1 MRKAALTLLLLA
13 GAHSAW
19 ALPFVSSSSVGFIA
33 NGKPLAL
40 NGSEAVSAADAGQKI
55 LAAKATGLNLIHL
68 RLDSLPTSNTPGVPS
83 DAGWKAL
90 DKVIALA
97 SRAGVYVLPSLSSFR
112 QNGSAAKFSKQLGG
126 QNQSLYLADGRARDW
141 YLALLKAAVTR
152 KNTVSGLLYKDDPAV
167 FGWSLGADLGDPDDP
182 LGERAANWALR
193 SAELTKQLDPKHL
206 VGVHST
212 AEASPAFGKVAGLD
226 FLAVPAGAA
235 ASIQA
240 GLARPLLL
248 CDAQGSWKH
257 TPAAKPLRLGAP
269 KLLISGP
276 GEATL
281 TFQADRRSTLSVDFG
296 EGGLLKNS
304 LDALPG
310 TQAKLVLKGLK
321 AGATYQ
327 LRPRALGDDGQA
339 AAGPL
344 LSLSIPV
351 SGKRPPQPAPYSG
364 NIIRSANG
372 KFWDGQKPFR
382 YVGAN
387 NYYLRYTSDKAG
399 IAEVLDAA
407 RDMGMRVLRCQANGE
422 SFDAK
427 GSPGEPLRF
436 FTLGGPNGDK
446 EEVYAHYDYLMD
458 EASKRGLRIIIYIA
472 DNWEYYGG
480 LKVRAQWAG
489 LKDKNAFF
497 TDAKAKAAYKQH
509 ILKWVNRRNTVNG
522 RLYKDD
528 PTVFAWELC
537 NEPRDEADKSGKQLA
552 AWIDEMSS
560 YWKTVDPKHMVSAGL
575 EGSHNANG
583 EHYSGAD
590 FRLCNAP
597 RNIAFST
604 FHFYPVKDT
613 RRFSL
618 KAAKQA
624 VREYVKISHGELK
637 KPVVME
643 EYGVEKKYDGE
654 LSRLQWTTELA
665 ESFLAEGGDGLNYW
679 QLIHHNYDGLDG
691 FEFTPQDTE
700 YWNLFS
706 RLAATLNAGPG
717 GKP

>member
-1 MRKAALTLLLLA
+1 MRNAALILALLA
-13 GAHSAW
+13 LAQNAA
-19 ALPFVSSSSVGFIA
+19 ALGFVSSNSVEFVA

-40 NGSEAVSAADAGQKI
+40 KGAEASSAADAGQKI
-55 LAAKATGLNLIHL
+55 AGAAASGINLIHL
-68 RLDSLPTSNTPGVPS
+68 RLDSLPGSATPGVPS
-83 DAGWKAL
+83 DAGWQAL
-90 DKVIALA
+90 DKVLALA
-97 SRAGVYVLPSLSSFR
+97 ARANVYILPSLSSFR
-112 QNGSAAKFSKQLGG
+112 QGGSAAKFSKKLGG
-126 QNQSLYLADGRARDW
+126 QSQSLYLADGRARDW

-152 KNTVSGLLYKDDPAV
+152 KNSVTGRLYADDPAL

-193 SAELTKQLDPKHL
+193 SAEMTKQLDPRHL
-206 VGVHST
+206 VGLHST
-212 AEASPAFGKVAGLD
+212 TEASPAFGKVAGLD
-226 FLAVPAGAA
+226 FLAVPAAA
-235 ASIQA
+235 ALSIQA

-248 CDAQGSWKH
+248 CAADGSWQH
-257 TPAAKPLRLGAP
+257 RPAAQPLRLGAP
-269 KLLISGP
+269 KVGISGP
-276 GEATL
+276 GEATVS
-281 TFQADRRSTLSVDFG
+281 FQSDRRAVLSVDYG
-296 EGGLLKNS
+296 EGGMLKNS
-304 LDALPG
+304 LDAPQG
-310 TQAKLVLKGLK
+310 TKARLVLKGLR

-327 LRPRALGDDGQA
+327 LRPRAASEDGQA

-344 LSLSIPV
+344 LSLAVPISN
-351 SGKRPPQPAPYSG
+351 KRPPQPAPYSG
-364 NIIRSANG
+364 NIIQARNG
-372 KFWDGQKPFR
+372 QFWDGSRPFR

-387 NYYLRYTSDKAG
+387 NYYLRYTGDQAG

-422 SFDAK
+422 SLDAK
-427 GSPGEPLRF
+427 GSPSEPLRF
-436 FTLGGPNGDK
+436 FTLGGPQGDK
-446 EEVYAHYDYLMD
+446 EEVYAHYDYLMA
-458 EASKRGLRIIIYIA
+458 EAAKRNLRVIVYIA

-480 LKVRAQWAG
+480 LTVRAKWVG
-489 LKDKNAFF
+489 LKDKNGFF
-497 TDAKAKAAYKQH
+497 TDPGAKAAYKQH
-509 ILKWVNRRNTVNG
+509 ILKWTGRRNTVNG

-537 NEPRDEADKSGKQLA
+537 NEPRDEADKSGKTLA
-552 AWIDEMSS
+552 AWIDEMST
-560 YWKTVDPKHMVSAGL
+560 YWHGVDPKHMISAGL
-575 EGSHNANG
+575 EGSHNVTG

-597 RNIAFST
+597 RNISFST

-618 KAAKQA
+618 RAAKQA
-624 VREYVKISHGELK
+624 VREYVRISHDELK

-643 EYGVEKKYDGE
+643 EYGVEKKYEGE

-706 RLAATLNAGPG
+706 RLAAQVNAGPG
-717 GKP
+717 GKR